1 MERRR
6 DSRHGLRC
14 LFSLRCGTTRRV
26 WDGLETQDVSAS
38 GLRFVAHRPHG
49 LHAGDRIEV
58 RLHAPVGR
66 PLAWTE
72 VLVLATDAVVLRAGE
87 CEAALRFER
96 PLAW

>member
-6 DSRHGLRC
+6 DARHALRC
-14 LFSLRCGTTRRV
+14 LFSLHCRRTRRV
-26 WDGLETQDVSAS
+26 WDGLETRDVSAS
-38 GLRFVAHRPHG
+38 GLRFSGNRPHG
-49 LHAGDRIEV
+49 LRAGDRIEV

-72 VLVLATDAVVLRAGE
+72 VLVLATDARVLRAGE
-87 CEAALRFER
+87 CDAALRFER